1 MKLGA
6 YIKTLSQ
13 MVKENPELKDFEVVY
28 SADDEGNQFQVIYF
42 SPTVGQYKY
51 GEFMTSGDLESFDM
65 DFEEGLMSKEE
76 LDEEKSNFKNNAV
89 CIN

>member
-6 YIKTLSQ
+6 YIKTLQQ
-13 MVKENPELKDFEVVY
+13 MVKENPELKNYEVVY
-28 SADDEGNQFQVIYF
+28 SADDEGNQFQVVYF
-42 SPTVGQYKY
+42 SPTVGQYKD

-65 DFEEGLMSKEE
+65 D
-76 LDEEKSNFKNNAV
+76 SNFKNNAV